1 MGSYSSTTGYI
12 SLYAGGGWED
22 VTFPAISDV
31 PSSESFSRF
40 KVTKSNTLSYI
51 EIENSAGTQTL
62 SFDTWYSTYSYI
74 NSSFSAPK
82 IKARNT
88 GSSTLTTTF
97 TLTVETT
104 VSSHSITVNTSPAG
118 GGTATASANSAASGA
133 TITITCSPS
142 TGYSANTPTATG
154 ITFTSA
160 GTNKWTFTMPN
171 SAVTVSCTFT
181 QVNYTV
187 TVGVSPSGSG
197 TLTRDKSTA
206 HYGDTVTL
214 TRSATAGWQFSSW
227 TKDPTSLSI
236 NNNLQFSMPAQNVSV
251 TAVFTKINYTVSRTD
266 GTGGTSTLSKTTA
279 NVGDTITVTCTPS
292 TGYSANTPTA
302 TNITFTSAGTNK
314 WTFTMPAGNV
324 AVSCTYSKVS
334 YTVSKT
340 EGTGGTGTLSATSAN
355 YGATITVTASP
366 STGYSANTPT
376 ASGVTFTSTGTN
388 TWTFSMPA
396 SNVTVAFT
404 FTQIN
409 YSVTVGVSPS
419 GSGTLTRDKST
430 AHYGDTVTLTRS
442 AGTGWQFSSWT
453 TVPNNLSINS
463 STLKFTMPAQNV
475 SVTANFT
482 KIAYNVTKTD
492 GTGGSS
498 TLSKTSANYQDTVTI
513 TLSPSAGYT
522 ANTPTATGITFTS
535 AGTNKWSFTMPASA
549 VAISCTFSAITY
561 TITKSASPSGA
572 GTVTTG
578 ANSGTV
584 GQQITV
590 SQTPAT
596 GYYFNGWTIT
606 PNTVSVS
613 SGKIT
618 MPASNVTIVANYLK
632 RSTAT
637 LSSSSMTGNGTV
649 TLNIVADKTTYS
661 HKYKLSFGTNMETSL
676 TAVAAGTT
684 QVSISVPDGWANYI
698 PNATS
703 KTGGTLLLETYNGST
718 KIGDYTISNLT
729 YNVRANAN
737 PSIGTITTGIVRT
750 VGGTTYAN
758 VGDVYVQNKCAVR
771 IQTTGSGALSSTVTK
786 METSISGYT
795 ANAYKNTV
803 NTASVDFTSGL
814 LTVSGTATITV
825 KVTDSRGRTATKTA
839 TITVSAYNSPTGSLT
854 VLRVNSGRTADPLG
868 TYATYSLSKSYTA
881 VGNNSLAWSITS
893 QNTTANSPADTGDL
907 LPSSR
912 QTFSQTS
919 EYTIRMTLQD
929 SFETVHIDTK
939 LPTARFFLY
948 CNGAG
953 DRMGIMGASNESLSK
968 NGKSTVTQFSGD
980 TQLYYGNSK
989 FEDYF
994 ALNSQIAK
1002 VKNFGMAQI
1011 QASLVNPVTISAGDA
1026 GKIFDN
1032 VNLKT
1037 GNVLTSFAIGTQ
1049 ADIPDKVT
1057 GISLLWASGG
1067 NCLPNDQIAWS
1078 DGAVTLGVK
1087 NVGSTSATLSTVR
1100 LLLFGTYN

>member
-1 MGSYSSTTGYI
+1 MATGTLNLSTTINLPNNTETYVIVGDLSYPNNGTYSRHKPSIDKTNKADYYLSWANESSYTQYKWDNWDNSESHLKNNSSQTYNGKAVLKVKNMTGSYQSNVKI
-12 SLYAGGGWED
+12 SLAIEYTYTDSYAIT
-22 VTFPAISDV
+22 V
-31 PSSESFSRF
+31 
-40 KVTKSNTLSYI
+40 
-51 EIENSAGTQTL
+51 SAGTG
-62 SFDTWYSTYSYI
+62 
-74 NSSFSAPK
+74 
-82 IKARNT
+82 
-88 GSSTLTTTF
+88 GS
-97 TLTVETT
+97 
-104 VSSHSITVNTSPAG
+104 
-118 GGTATASANSAASGA
+118 ASASVNSASPGS
-133 TITITCSPS
+133 TVTITCSPN
-142 TGYSANTPTATG
+142 TGYSANTPTASG
-154 ITFTSA
+154 ISFTSL
-160 GTNKWTFTMPN
+160 GNNQWSFTMPS

-227 TKDPTSLSI
+227 TKSPSGLSI
-236 NNNLQFSMPAQNVSV
+236 GNDLKFTMPAQNVSI
-251 TAVFTKINYTVSRTD
+251 TANFTKINYTVSKTD
-266 GTGGTSTLSKTTA
+266 GTGGSSSLSKTTA
-279 NVGDTITVTCTPS
+279 NVGDTITVTCSPS

-302 TNITFTSAGTNK
+302 SGITLTSAGANK
-314 WTFTMPAGNV
+314 WTFTMPASNV
-324 AVSCTYSKVS
+324 SISCTFSKIS
-334 YTVSKT
+334 YTVGKT
-340 EGTGGTGTLSATSAN
+340 EGTGGSGSLSKTSAN
-355 YGATITVTASP
+355 YGDTITVTASP

-376 ASGVTFTSTGTN
+376 ASGITFTSAGTN
-388 TWTFSMPA
+388 KWTFTMPA

-404 FTQIN
+404 FTQLS
-409 YSVTVGVSPS
+409 YSVSVGVSPS

-453 TVPNNLSINS
+453 TNPANLSINA

-482 KIAYNVTKTD
+482 KISYNVTKTD

-522 ANTPTATGITFTS
+522 ANTPTASGISFTS

-549 VAISCTFSAITY
+549 VSISCTFTAITY
-561 TITKSASPSGA
+561 TITKVVSPTGA
-572 GTVTTG
+572 GTITTG

-606 PNTVSVS
+606 PNTVTVS

-618 MPASNVTIVANYLK
+618 MPASNVTITANYLK

-676 TAVAAGTT
+676 TNVAAGTT
-684 QVSISVPDGWANYI
+684 SVTISVPDGWANYI

-703 KTGGTLLLETYNGST
+703 KSGGTLLLETYNGST
-718 KIGDYTISNLT
+718 KIGEYTISSLT

-737 PSIGTITTGIVRT
+737 PSIGTITTSIVRT

-758 VGDVYVQNKCAVR
+758 VGNYYVQNKCAVR
-771 IQTTGSGALSSTVTK
+771 IQTTGSGALSSTVTN

-825 KVTDSRGRTATKTA
+825 KVTDSRGRIATKTA
-839 TITVSAYNSPTGSLT
+839 TITVSAYNSPSGSLS
-854 VLRVNSGRTADPLG
+854 VQRVNNGRTADPLG
-868 TYATYSLSKSYTA
+868 TYATYTLTKNYTA
-881 VGNNSLAWSITS
+881 VGSNSLSWSITS
-893 QNTTANSPADTGDL
+893 QNSTASSPANSGDL
-907 LPSSR
+907 LPNSR

-919 EYTIRMTLQD
+919 EYTIRLTLQD

-939 LPTARFFLY
+939 LPTARFFIY
-948 CNGAG
+948 CNAAG
-953 DRMGIMGASNESLSK
+953 DRIGIMTATNESLSK
-968 NGKSTVTQFSGD
+968 NGKDVVIQFPD
-980 TQLYYGNSK
+980 N
-989 FEDYF
+989 
-994 ALNSQIAK
+994 
-1002 VKNFGMAQI
+1002 AQI
-1011 QASLVNPVTISAGDA
+1011 Y
-1026 GKIFDN
+1026 
-1032 VNLKT
+1032 
-1037 GNVLTSFAIGTQ
+1037 IGTTTLE
-1049 ADIPDKVT
+1049 AY
-1057 GISLLWASGG
+1057 
-1067 NCLPNDQIAWS
+1067 IAAHS
-1078 DGAVTLGVK
+1078 
-1087 NVGSTSATLSTVR
+1087 
-1100 LLLFGTYN
+1100 